1 MKNLLLLFHRQK
13 VSPAAAKS
21 QDRLAKRLQ
30 SLGLF
35 WHQFGQCRPV
45 QNTGNH
51 IRFIIASCSIE
62 ILRFYNNKKAFKK
75 KDYFKNQK
83 YISGGG
89 KNTLIFYLK
98 AVDMKNEPNALM
110 MNFFKYEIWMVPFEN
125 ISLFARYTLVL
136 DCIKRN
142 TKRLPA

>member
-30 SLGLF
+30 SSGLF
-35 WHQFGQCRPV
+35 WHRFGQCRPV

-83 YISGGG
+83 YITWRRKKHTHILF
-89 KNTLIFYLK
+89 KNCWYEKWTKCIYIHTKRTWLIFSNMKFEWCLLK
-98 AVDMKNEPNALM
+98 ILA
-110 MNFFKYEIWMVPFEN
+110 F
-125 ISLFARYTLVL
+125 
-136 DCIKRN
+136 
-142 TKRLPA
+142 LPDIY